1 MKIRHCPATVSAEAE
16 QTSHWDFL
24 GRLLSPMKRE
34 SGDRPEA
41 NLRHSDSGGRIGQL
55 LVISFTQ
62 GAFLDPAL
70 ARTSVWSRGIVH
82 FSRQKSACSS
92 AHAAKLAL
100 ALPCILL
107 YVVFFAPKCAASRTV
122 QDQLGR
128 TVTVPDH
135 PHRIICLMPSVTDA
149 VFALGA
155 GGDVV
160 AVSDYSKY
168 PAAAATKPSVG
179 SLLSP
184 SLETIVSLHPDL
196 AIGSSDFNR
205 LKGVD
210 QIEKFGIPV
219 FMVRS
224 GGIEG
229 IYQSLLAIGDAIN
242 RQDAAQALVKN
253 LRERVHA
260 VQARVAREPKVKV
273 FMLVWPEPVTT
284 IGKHAFITEVIAAA
298 GGESITDNDSDDWP
312 VISFESL
319 VTLAPE
325 HLLLVHDGRV
335 FFNDLA
341 KRPGWNI
348 LPAIKNRSVYYTDD
362 RLYSPSPVAIDALE
376 DLAKEFHPET
386 DAPPHNDNH

>member
-1 MKIRHCPATVSAEAE
+1 M
-16 QTSHWDFL
+16 
-24 GRLLSPMKRE
+24 
-34 SGDRPEA
+34 
-41 NLRHSDSGGRIGQL
+41 HSSWQKSVCSLARAAKQ
-55 LVISFTQ
+55 
-62 GAFLDPAL
+62 AL
-70 ARTSVWSRGIVH
+70 AFWCV
-82 FSRQKSACSS
+82 
-92 AHAAKLAL
+92 LL
-100 ALPCILL
+100 CISLF
-107 YVVFFAPKCAASRTV
+107 VSKCAASRTI

-155 GGDVV
+155 GDDVV

-168 PAAAATKPSVG
+168 PAAAASKPSVG
-179 SLLSP
+179 SLLDP

-210 QIEKFGIPV
+210 QIQKFGIPV
-219 FMVRS
+219 FMVKS

-229 IYQSLLAIGDAIN
+229 IYQSLLAIGDALN
-242 RQDAAQALVKN
+242 RPDAAEALVNK

-260 VQARVAREPKVKV
+260 VQTRVAGKPKVRV

-386 DAPPHNDNH
+386 DVPPHNDNH

>member
-1 MKIRHCPATVSAEAE
+1 MHFSWQK
-16 QTSHWDFL
+16 
-24 GRLLSPMKRE
+24 
-34 SGDRPEA
+34 SGC
-41 NLRHSDSGGRIGQL
+41 L
-55 LVISFTQ
+55 
-62 GAFLDPAL
+62 L
-70 ARTSVWSRGIVH
+70 ART
-82 FSRQKSACSS
+82 
-92 AHAAKLAL
+92 AKQAL
-100 ALPCILL
+100 AFWCVLLCISLF
-107 YVVFFAPKCAASRTV
+107 VPRCAASRTI

-128 TVTVPDH
+128 MVTVPDH
-135 PHRIICLMPSVTDA
+135 PHRIICLMPSVTDD

-155 GGDVV
+155 GDDVV

-168 PAAAATKPSVG
+168 PAAAASKPSVG
-179 SLLSP
+179 SLLDP

-205 LKGVD
+205 RKGVE
-210 QIEKFGIPV
+210 QIQKFGIPV
-219 FMVRS
+219 FVVRS

-229 IYQSLLAIGDAIN
+229 IYQSLLAIGDALN
-242 RQDAAQALVKN
+242 RQDAAQALVNK

-260 VQARVAREPKVKV
+260 VQTRVAGKPKVRV

-284 IGKHAFITEVIAAA
+284 IGKHAFITDVIAAA

-325 HLLLVHDGRV
+325 HLLLVQDGRV

-376 DLAKEFHPET
+376 DLAKEFHPEA
-386 DAPPHNDNH
+386 DALPHNDNH